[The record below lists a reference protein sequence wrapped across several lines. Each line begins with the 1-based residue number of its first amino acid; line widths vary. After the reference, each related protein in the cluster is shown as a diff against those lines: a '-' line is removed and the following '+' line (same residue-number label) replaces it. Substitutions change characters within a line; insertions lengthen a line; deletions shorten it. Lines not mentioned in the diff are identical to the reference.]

1 MLFAISVP
9 DLLAILVCAAVAL
22 AMYFKRDR
30 HLRWGLAALGC
41 MTVAALITPPDLF
54 STLLTAS
61 AMMAVYFVGTRHHR
75 RPAHASA

>member
-9 DLLAILVCAAVAL
+9 DLLAILACATVAL
-22 AMYFKRDR
+22 AMFWRRDR
-30 HLRWGLAALGC
+30 RLRWGLAALGC
-41 MTVAALITPPDLF
+41 MTFAAVITPPDLF

-75 RPAHASA
+75 RPTHAPA